1 MGPARMTRYYFQ
13 ISDAAVLET
22 VEAESLQEA
31 KAKVFDEWAS
41 LWPRIEWLHPKTHDE
56 VNLPNV

>member
-1 MGPARMTRYYFQ
+1 MTRYYFQ